1 VASESPDDFRFAQRA
16 LPTPNEIE
24 PGSMLD
30 ISITPIDW
38 SMDTQEMRLHD
49 HWVNLD
55 DVRLPNLAQFR
66 AEAYTPSVVSAL
78 Q

>member
-1 VASESPDDFRFAQRA
+1 
-16 LPTPNEIE
+16 
-24 PGSMLD
+24 MLD
-30 ISITPIDW
+30 TSITPIDW

-55 DVRLPNLAQFR
+55 DVRLPKLAQFR
-66 AEAYTPSVVSAL
+66 AEAYTPSLVSAL